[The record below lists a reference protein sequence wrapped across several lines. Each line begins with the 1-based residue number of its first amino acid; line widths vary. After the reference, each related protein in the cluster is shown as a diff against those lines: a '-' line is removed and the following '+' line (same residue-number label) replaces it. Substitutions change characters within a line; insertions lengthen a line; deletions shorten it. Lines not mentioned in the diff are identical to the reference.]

1 MANPHP
7 AISAE
12 AVAELPFVTVI
23 MPIRNEAAYIA
34 QSLGAVVAQTYP
46 SDRLEIIISDGLST
60 DGTREIIQAL
70 ATPNLYLLD
79 NPQKIVATGLNAAIH
94 RAKGD
99 IIVRVDGHTIIE
111 PDYVYQCVTALKQ
124 SDAGNVGGPM
134 RAIGKSLMAEAIAL
148 ATSSPFG
155 IGNSAFHYSNQEQFV
170 DTVYMG
176 AFPKQ
181 LLFEVGLYNE
191 KFVRHQDY
199 ELNYRIRERNKKI
212 LLTPKIRSHYY
223 VRSSLPD
230 LWRQYWQYG
239 LWKGQFLR
247 QHPGSWQFRHLVP
260 PGFVGVGV
268 VSMVSGVVLPGGRL
282 LLAAV
287 LLMYGLFLLTA
298 VVHLSLKKSSLRY
311 VFILPLSLSCLHISW
326 GLGVWHGFL
335 MGSSGLGEKPIS

>member
-7 AISAE
+7 AITAE

-23 MPIRNEAAYIA
+23 MPIRNEADYIA
-34 QSLGAVVAQTYP
+34 QSLRAVLAQTYP
-46 SDRLEIIISDGLST
+46 AERLEIIISDGLST

-79 NPQKIVATGLNAAIH
+79 NPQKIVPIGLNAAIQQ
-94 RAKGD
+94 AKGD
-99 IIVRVDGHTIIE
+99 IIVRVDGHTMIE
-111 PDYVYQCVTALKQ
+111 PDYVYQCVAALKQ

-134 RAIGKSLMAEAIAL
+134 RAIGKGLMAEAIAL

-155 IGNSAFHYSNQEQFV
+155 VGNSAFHYSDQEQFV

-199 ELNYRIRERNKKI
+199 ELNYRIRESNKKI

-247 QHPGSWQFRHLVP
+247 QHPASWQFRHLVP
-260 PGFVGVGV
+260 PGFVGAVAV
-268 VSMVSGVVLPGGRL
+268 TLISGAIFPRSRWF
-282 LLAAV
+282 LAAL

-298 VVHLSLKKSSLRY
+298 VVHLSLKKATLRY

-326 GLGVWHGFL
+326 GLGVWRGFF
-335 MGSSGLGEKPIS
+335 MRTGGLSEKPIS